1 MCDTLHLDYSVPLRP
16 PQNMA
21 RLFKYQE
28 SFNEVSPVAALLLA
42 SRLSFPTDDCSL
54 LSLLTSGAA
63 LYHHHS
69 WLSWV
74 MVEHLQLEHILGN
87 VGSLHDDF
95 DEGERVLRSVASH
108 FALHR

>member
-1 MCDTLHLDYSVPLRP
+1 MWCDALHLDYSVPLHP

-21 RLFKYQE
+21 GLFEHEK
-28 SFNEVSPVAALLLA
+28 SFNEVSPVAALPLA
-42 SRLSFPTDDCSL
+42 SRLPREPFPTDDCSL
-54 LSLLTSGAA
+54 LSLLTPGAA

-74 MVEHLQLEHILGN
+74 MVGHLQLEHILGN

-95 DEGERVLRSVASH
+95 DEGGGRREGV
-108 FALHR
+108 F